1 MIPLYRQFIPKLFA
15 IVALILIPTTLFLS
29 SGNTI
34 FNNGAFSK
42 TMSLKVNTLPAFSN
56 IKIGNTDV
64 GSLNTDIKISD
75 GVNINL
81 NITNKGYKDENWKV
95 YSPKD
100 QNSNLSFDPMF
111 LLPNEGLSINSEY
124 KITNIIDS
132 NLALGTKDDKNY
144 FIPYDFA
151 GLKTGIEIK
160 QPIQDLSTK
169 PIKLDDR
176 SYFFDSSKLMLH
188 NYKEKLSIVSFDN
201 LPFKIKKLIKVTDNI
216 LLILNAENKLYTYN
230 IDTLEY
236 KFLVENAY
244 DIQPIQNSNS
254 GFLLTNLGIFRL
266 DRGFVPTS
274 DNFVSSKA
282 NFLLPAEGVIKEL
295 YNTAFKPVFKLT
307 QIQNGVVLL
316 INNNLFI
323 NQEGIKDWKLIE
335 RNVSNHFIMDN
346 KIMYLDKDFNLKLL
360 DIYEQFIYYVTTF
373 DPDKSDYTYLYYS
386 QDWSRIMF
394 YSNNKIQSTF
404 FNKNFLPYLPTSPV
418 ISSKPIT
425 WLDSQYCYHE
435 VVEKSQFCISNG
447 VLKQYRNVNFVPLF

>member
-42 TMSLKVNTLPAFSN
+42 TMSLKINTLPAFSD

-75 GVNINL
+75 GVSINL
-81 NITNKGYKDENWKV
+81 GITNKGYSDENWKIF
-95 YSPKD
+95 SPKD
-100 QNSNLSFDPMF
+100 QNSNLTFDPLFM
-111 LLPNEGLSINSEY
+111 LPNEGLSLNSEY

-151 GLKTGIEIK
+151 GIRQGIEIK
-160 QPIQDLSTK
+160 QPIEGLSTR
-169 PIKLDDR
+169 PIKLDER
-176 SYFFDSSKLMLH
+176 SYFFDSSKLLLH
-188 NYKEKLSIVSFDN
+188 NYKEQLSIVSFEK
-201 LPFKIKKLIKVTDNI
+201 LPFKINKLIKITDNT
-216 LLILNAENKLYTYN
+216 LLIINNENKLYTYN
-230 IDTLEY
+230 VDTLEY

-244 DIQPIQNSNS
+244 DLQPIQTTNSAY
-254 GFLLTNLGIFRL
+254 LLTGQGIFKL
-266 DRGFVPTS
+266 DKGVVPTA
-274 DNFVSSKA
+274 DNFVYSKA
-282 NFLLPAEGVIKEL
+282 NFLLPPEGVLKEF
-295 YNTAFKPVFKLT
+295 YNTSFKPVFQLH

-316 INNNLFI
+316 INNNLYI
-323 NQEGIKDWKLIE
+323 NQEGIREWKLMEKNI
-335 RNVSNHFIMDN
+335 SHHFIIDN
-346 KIMYLDKDFNLKLL
+346 KIIYLDKNYNLKLI
-360 DIYEQFIYYVTTF
+360 DIYEQFIYYITTF

-386 QDWSRIMF
+386 QDWSRVMF

-404 FNKNFLPYLPTSPV
+404 FNKNFLPNLPTSPV

-425 WLDSQYCYHE
+425 WLEGQYCYTE
-435 VVEKSQFCISNG
+435 IVEKSQFCISNG
-447 VLKQYRNVNFVPLF
+447 KLKQYRNVNFIPQF